1 MSTQAQATRI
11 AEYPRPSHFLLHLSD
26 THLITGDGLLYD
38 SVDADSHLRRVFEEF
53 EAAGARP
60 EAIVFTGDLADK
72 GDPAAYAKL
81 RSIVEPAA
89 ARMGAR
95 VIWVM
100 GNHDKR
106 EQFRSLLLD
115 KEPSNEPVDEVHWIG
130 GLRIIV
136 LDSTV
141 PGYHHGEITDAQL
154 EWLRSELATPAVE
167 GTILALH
174 HPPMPDPVYVNV
186 GIELQDQH
194 KLADVVRG
202 SDIRSILA
210 GHLHYSTNTTFAGI
224 PLSVA
229 SATCY
234 TNTVTEPEGS
244 TLGVDGAQSINLVP
258 VYEEQIVHTI
268 MPVHT
273 FPTLYETNGDLMRLF
288 NALTAEQQVAMLAM
302 PITERMAYVEA
313 LRAN

>member
-1 MSTQAQATRI
+1 VTDPN
-11 AEYPRPSHFLLHLSD
+11 ERPSRFIVHMSD
-26 THLITGDGLLYD
+26 THLVAADDLLYGK
-38 SVDADSHLRRVFEEF
+38 VDCDANV
-53 EAAGARP
+53 AAALAQLESAQFRP
-60 EAIVFTGDLADK
+60 DAILLTGDLADT
-72 GDPAAYAKL
+72 GLAEAYL
-81 RSIVEPAA
+81 RLRPQIEAA
-89 ARMGAR
+89 AKRLGSR

-115 KEPSNEPVDEVHWIG
+115 QEPSNEPVDEVHWIG

-154 EWLRSELATPAVE
+154 AWLRSELAIPAAE

-244 TLGVDGAQSINLVP
+244 TLGVDGAQSINLVH

-288 NALTAEQQVAMLAM
+288 NALTVEQQVAVLAV
-302 PITERMAYVEA
+302 PITERMAYVSA
-313 LRAN
+313 LQAD